1 MNQSHAETAH
11 MQKYPAADLA
21 RNTGEVLRAAT
32 KAPVTITKHRKD
44 CYVVMSTEQYTAL
57 TEGRNTTQRA
67 FTVDNMPDDLG
78 ALLDQGL
85 KELLDDE

>member
-1 MNQSHAETAH
+1 MTHITAETGH

-32 KAPVTITKHRKD
+32 VAPVTITKHRKE
-44 CYVVMSTEQYTAL
+44 CFVVMSTEQYAAL
-57 TEGRNTTQRA
+57 TKGRQSRRA
-67 FTVDNMPDDLG
+67 VAVENMPDDLG

-85 KELLDDE
+85 EDLLNDE